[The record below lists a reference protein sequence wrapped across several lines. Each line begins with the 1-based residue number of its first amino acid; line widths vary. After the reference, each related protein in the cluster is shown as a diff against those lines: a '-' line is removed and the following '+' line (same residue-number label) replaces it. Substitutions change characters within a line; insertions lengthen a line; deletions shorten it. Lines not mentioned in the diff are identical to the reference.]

1 MTPFGF
7 RLKSPAQAPL
17 CPLRNPRDFNP
28 RRQKLKSCT
37 HHHPSFGGLAWG
49 ALFFLSALVFPALQN
64 PSLEKKPEP
73 SQAKKNHVRKF
84 QRIRQDR
91 PGYVGFLLELQQ
103 QFWALWEGVL
113 GGKRQNPGQRGFF
126 GGKKIFIW
134 GGKEPSRS
142 CIFWLHRWFYPS
154 SAPQALLLLF
164 LLLN

>member
-49 ALFFLSALVFPALQN
+49 ALFLLSALVFPALQN

-84 QRIRQDR
+84 QRIHQDR

-103 QFWALWEGVL
+103 QFWALWEGIL

-126 GGKKIFIW
+126 WGKNSLFEVGRSHPGAAFFDFTAGFIRPALP
-134 GGKEPSRS
+134 KL
-142 CIFWLHRWFYPS
+142 CCFYFS
-154 SAPQALLLLF
+154 F
-164 LLLN
+164 